1 MSTTPM
7 QRRHDIRGSSAGSV
21 SARQTAIL
29 AATITLR
36 SPDQDLVNAKRNG
49 DT

>member
-1 MSTTPM
+1 MSSTPM
-7 QRRHDIRGSSAGSV
+7 QRRHDIRSSSAGSV
-21 SARQTAIL
+21 GACQMAIL
-29 AATITLR
+29 AAAVTLR